1 MGRKQR
7 KKKFH
12 QQHKTRRRQ
21 CRKVGYKTAAAARQ
35 ALKDF
40 GYARG
45 SKRYYKCP
53 HHGGEEMYHLTS
65 EGSR

>member
-1 MGRKQR
+1 MKRKNTKR
-7 KKKFH
+7 K
-12 QQHKTRRRQ
+12 Q
-21 CRKVGYKTAAAARQ
+21 CRKVGYKSPALARR

-45 SKRYYKCP
+45 SKRFYKCP
-53 HHGGEEMYHLTS
+53 HHDAEMYHLTS